1 MDSPVLSP
9 QGYLCAQC
17 VITKL
22 VSFFFLQIMD
32 GYQIAADYCG
42 SVGLLWQW
50 GQQTDKYWQVPWLVA
65 AVRLTGSNW
74 QLPANVEW
82 TSGHSESGAS
92 GPIRG
97 RYGRETGQ
105 WEAEAG
111 LCQYWHNLG
120 YSERGRVGT
129 QPNSKADEGRLLSST
144 HFQIKSSR
152 CSLFN
157 QIHLWN
163 IFI

>member
-22 VSFFFLQIMD
+22 VYFFFLQIID

-74 QLPANVEW
+74 QLPANIEW

-97 RYGRETGQ
+97 RYGSETGQ

-129 QPNSKADEGRLLSST
+129 QPNSKADEGRGGSY
-144 HFQIKSSR
+144 HQHISR
-152 CSLFN
+152 
-157 QIHLWN
+157 
-163 IFI
+163 